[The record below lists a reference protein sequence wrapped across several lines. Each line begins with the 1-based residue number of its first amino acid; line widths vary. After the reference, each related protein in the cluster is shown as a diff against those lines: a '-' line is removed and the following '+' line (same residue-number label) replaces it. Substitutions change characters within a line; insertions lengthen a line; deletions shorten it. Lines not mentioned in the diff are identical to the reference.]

1 MLSGITRFPVNALGF
16 GANISR
22 PTHVGEFAFDCPPS
36 PAPLILYE
44 GGILFSIGLTWVC
57 AIFFG
62 ARAGNIGL
70 PPLVGMLMA
79 GFALGNL
86 GFLSSGETWKAAS
99 GLGRNFALAI
109 IMLRAGLGMDRE
121 VLVKKFGLMC
131 IIGWIPA
138 SFEAVLNAW
147 SATAIFGMDW
157 KWGMLLGF
165 TLCDVSPAVTTPLL
179 LDFHLQGFGVKKGIP
194 TILLAAGVHTS
205 VYAIIMY
212 SIMFTF
218 VFSSGGEPIE
228 TTLLKGIGQVFLGT
242 IVGGF
247 TGWLLH
253 LTWHHHTATPMLRSG
268 ATILSA
274 PCLIYIGKIV
284 DMSGGGTVAV
294 IVTGIYLAAVLNP
307 EDGLREVESVA
318 ASIWKLA
325 GQPLLFGLLGS
336 AVSLET
342 LTPSMIGSAAGVIMI
357 GLTGLVFMT
366 YIVTLFT
373 DFDFWERMF
382 CCVATCPKAT
392 VQAALS
398 TVALDYVMLNSNRP
412 KFDDDG
418 AANDFD
424 LAEVSETPGTSQVK
438 RATTGADLLHRFVF
452 IEKCD
457 DCPHDGGAFHPHD
470 CSHCGHRHEG
480 ADAKPAFL
488 TASPS
493 RSTLFVNYKDFAVV
507 TTTQLVR
514 YRYRA
519 QYAGENWLV
528 KETNWKDG
536 RPIGDD
542 PDFDPDE
549 EVAITINLGTRKDS
563 LSSSLGDRKIS
574 LGGGEGPNGRKWSIQ
589 KSEVS
594 CWRCLT
600 LFVIAIAEGAIINRS
615 KIALKHLI

>member
-1 MLSGITRFPVNALGF
+1 MVGFFYLTLVFALGDH
-16 GANISR
+16 AL
-22 PTHVGEFAFDCPPS
+22 P
-36 PAPLILYE
+36 

-147 SATAIFGMDW
+147 SATAVFGMDW
-157 KWGMLLGF
+157 KWAMLLGF

-228 TTLLKGIGQVFLGT
+228 ITLLKGIGQVFLGT

-274 PCLIYIGKIV
+274 PCLIYIGKTV

-424 LAEVSETPGTSQVK
+424 LAEK
-438 RATTGADLLHRFVF
+438 NATIV
-452 IEKCD
+452 
-457 DCPHDGGAFHPHD
+457 
-470 CSHCGHRHEG
+470 
-480 ADAKPAFL
+480 L
-488 TASPS
+488 T
-493 RSTLFVNYKDFAVV
+493 TAVLSILMTAPTV
-507 TTTQLVR
+507 
-514 YRYRA
+514 A
-519 QYAGENWLV
+519 IAMKYAGENWLV

-589 KSEVS
+589 KSEVTPS
-594 CWRCLT
+594 GVAPR
-600 LFVIAIAEGAIINRS
+600 NRS
-615 KIALKHLI
+615 LSNPATLKAMGLNSRGGAHNPLAP